1 MSPDV
6 VLPVLAKLSVA
17 GSLAVALVLS
27 LRLPLRRGFGAQ
39 AAYALWWCVPLAML
53 AVLLPARRAAVEAPL
68 LLAGLQ
74 GRVAPL
80 HADGAGIDWTWPV
93 LALWLAGALATAI
106 VLGCRHLRFL
116 RGLGALQAVA
126 GGSAQVFR
134 AQGDGAALP
143 ALVGLLRPRIVLPH
157 DFERRYTAEEQ
168 RLVLA
173 HERVHLRRGDAW
185 ANAVAAAVLCLHWF
199 NPLLHLALRRFRL
212 DQELACDAAVVAAM
226 PAARKAYASAMLKTQ
241 FTGPLAPMA
250 CQWTPRHPLKE
261 RIAMLK
267 RKTPSRV
274 RAIFARTLV
283 AALAVAGAYAAW
295 AQQPARAVASAG
307 AAAPTRSEARAQSAT
322 GPGVPAS
329 AVPTADTPRAGTG
342 APGLKQSLPPPKYP
356 AEALRHAR
364 SGEVVLLMD
373 IDAQGVPTGA
383 RVERSRPAGVF
394 DQSVLDVAMQWRF
407 EPARRNGVAVPG
419 RMRVPVT
426 FDPMMQPA
434 AAPEGVAAAGRYR
447 WYRIERGDSGSYRGT
462 CDVLRDD
469 PGDSSKR
476 LCGVLAT
483 VAG

>member
-6 VLPVLAKLSVA
+6 VLPALAKLSVA
-17 GSLAVALVLS
+17 GSLAAALVLS

-53 AVLLPARRAAVEAPL
+53 AVLLPARRMAAEAPP

-80 HADGAGIDWTWPV
+80 HADGAGIDWMGPV

-106 VLGCRHLRFL
+106 VLGCRHLHFL

-185 ANAVAAAVLCLHWF
+185 ANAVAAVVLCLHWF
-199 NPLLHLALRRFRL
+199 NPLLHVALRRFRL
-212 DQELACDAAVVAAM
+212 DQELACDAAVVAGM

-274 RAIFARTLV
+274 RMIFARTLV
-283 AALAVAGAYAAW
+283 AALAVASGYAAW
-295 AQQPARAVASAG
+295 AQQPARAVASADV
-307 AAAPTRSEARAQSAT
+307 AAPARSEARAQSAT
-322 GPGVPAS
+322 VPGTPAP
-329 AVPTADTPRAGTG
+329 AVDTSRAGTG
-342 APGLKQSLPPPKYP
+342 SPRPKQLPPPKYP
-356 AEALRHAR
+356 AEALRYAR
-364 SGEVVLLMD
+364 SGEVVLLVD
-373 IDAQGVPTGA
+373 IDAQGIPTGA

-394 DQSVLDVAMQWRF
+394 DQAVLDVAMQWRF

-419 RMRVPVT
+419 RMRVPVA

-447 WYRIERGDSGSYRGT
+447 WYRIERGDSGSYRAT
-462 CDVLRDD
+462 CDVLQDD

-483 VAG
+483 AAG